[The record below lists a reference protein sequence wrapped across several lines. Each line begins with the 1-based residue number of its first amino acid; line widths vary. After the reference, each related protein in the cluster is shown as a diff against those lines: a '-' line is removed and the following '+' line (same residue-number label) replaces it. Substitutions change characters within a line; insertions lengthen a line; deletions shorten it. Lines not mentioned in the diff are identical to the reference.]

1 MTRQRR
7 RLHRAPEPSG
17 RGALLSSIAAL
28 GLLLAYQC
36 SDDEASSSRLMEQLI
51 TPSAL
56 SLPKSASKS
65 APESAPESSPTP
77 SLERG
82 E

>member
-7 RLHRAPEPSG
+7 RLQRAPEPSG
-17 RGALLSSIAAL
+17 RGALISSIAAL

-36 SDDEASSSRLMEQLI
+36 SDDEASSSGLMEQLI
-51 TPSAL
+51 SPSAL
-56 SLPKSASKS
+56 SLPKSASQS
-65 APESAPESSPTP
+65 ASQSSPAP
-77 SLERG
+77 SQELG